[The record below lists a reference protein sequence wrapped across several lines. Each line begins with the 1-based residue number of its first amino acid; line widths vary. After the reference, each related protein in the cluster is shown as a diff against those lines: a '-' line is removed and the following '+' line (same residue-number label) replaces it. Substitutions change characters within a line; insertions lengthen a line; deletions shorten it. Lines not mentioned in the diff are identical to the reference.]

1 MDDRGIIDLFWSR
14 SEDAIPAL
22 ERKFG
27 RRLQRLAKNILTNEQ
42 DAQECV
48 NDTYL
53 AVWNALPPQRPWP
66 LAPFVLR
73 ICKNI
78 AVSRLR
84 ANLAAK
90 RSGYEVA
97 LDELSE
103 AIGVNS
109 LEDTISA
116 RELGRAIDAFLDTL
130 RKDDRVLF
138 LRRYWYGDSVEE
150 LAKLFGLSKSNVSTR
165 LNRIRNKLRTY
176 LTKEGLL

>member
-1 MDDRGIIDLFWSR
+1 MDDRAIIDLFCRR

-27 RRLQRLAKNILTNEQ
+27 RRLQRLAQNILNNEQ
-42 DAQECV
+42 DALECV

-53 AVWNALPPQRPWP
+53 AVWNAVPPQRPWP
-66 LAPFVLR
+66 LSPFVLR

-84 ANLAAK
+84 ANLATK

-97 LDELSE
+97 LDELNE
-103 AIGVNS
+103 AIGANS
-109 LEDTISA
+109 LEEAVSA
-116 RELGRAIDAFLDTL
+116 RELGRSIDAFLGTL

-138 LRRYWYGDSVEE
+138 LRRYWHGDSVEA
-150 LAKLFGLSKSNVSTR
+150 LAKLFGLSKGAVSTR
-165 LNRIRNKLRTY
+165 LNRIRNKLKDY
-176 LTKEGLL
+176 LGKEGLL